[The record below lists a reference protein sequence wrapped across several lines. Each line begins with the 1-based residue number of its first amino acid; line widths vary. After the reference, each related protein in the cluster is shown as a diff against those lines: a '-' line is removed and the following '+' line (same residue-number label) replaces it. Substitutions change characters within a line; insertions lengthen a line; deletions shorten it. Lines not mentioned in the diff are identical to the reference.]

1 MQLLEQDKK
10 TINDAIKEAS
20 NSLVR
25 IDAERDL
32 IKNIVED
39 LNNNFKINKKIL
51 SKMIKTYHKQNF
63 QDEVA
68 SNDEFETLYQTVVS

>member
-39 LNNNFKINKKIL
+39 LNTNFKINKKTL

>member
-1 MQLLEQDKK
+1 MQLLDQDKK
-10 TINDAIKEAS
+10 KIKDAMQEAS

-39 LNNNFKINKKIL
+39 LNDNYKINKKTL
-51 SKMIKTYHKQNF
+51 NKMIKTYHKQNF
-63 QDEVA
+63 PDEVA
-68 SNDEFETLYQTVVS
+68 SNDEFETLYEGVIL

>member
-39 LNNNFKINKKIL
+39 LNTNFKINKKIL